1 MQQTAFDTVRNIS
14 EGASGAAD
22 TTGYKFVSGVVAT
35 DTKEVCSNRIR
46 AFVCCFTRLAAFS
59 FPY

>member
-1 MQQTAFDTVRNIS
+1 MQQQAFDKVRLKSETATVS
-14 EGASGAAD
+14 ATDASGYLFTIG
-22 TTGYKFVSGVVAT
+22 TTA

-59 FPY
+59 IFY